1 MSKNQCIFKKMI
13 RIIQVQAEL
22 VIYFHQ
28 TFLFLGVTVSLISI
42 VFDLQVEVV
51 SPVLLSFSELSPA
64 SAFWAFNSSLSFN
77 LTCWSSLM
85 NQITVPYNNTAMTNK
100 LTKCIDF
107 VKKMN
112 VANEMSNKMNDAWVA
127 LINAGVVPGVNIDSH
142 NSTIKAIM
150 GETSLELWS
159 KLLMLTVPRWLFS
172 RLRSVNQFFTHTKYA
187 NKVLCWM
194 SLYSFRLSGC
204 GY

>member
-77 LTCWSSLM
+77 LTCWSSLI
-85 NQITVPYNNTAMTNK
+85 NQTTVPYKNTAITSK
-100 LTKCIDF
+100 LTKCMDL
-107 VKKMN
+107 VKKIN
-112 VANEMSNKMNDAWVA
+112 VASDVSNRMNDAWVA
-127 LINAGVVPGVNIDSH
+127 FINAGVVPGVNIDSH
-142 NSTIKAIM
+142 NSTMNAITR
-150 GETSLELWS
+150 GQDAEGVVEKKCNFWG
-159 KLLMLTVPRWLFS
+159 P
-172 RLRSVNQFFTHTKYA
+172 
-187 NKVLCWM
+187 
-194 SLYSFRLSGC
+194 
-204 GY
+204 